1 MYDPDNDVDDYNE
14 EPNYHSYGYNMPEKR
29 YDWDDYD
36 AEEE

>member
-1 MYDPDNDVDDYNE
+1 MDEEYLDEDYNE
-14 EPNYHSYGYNMPEKR
+14 EPTYHSYSYNLPTKG